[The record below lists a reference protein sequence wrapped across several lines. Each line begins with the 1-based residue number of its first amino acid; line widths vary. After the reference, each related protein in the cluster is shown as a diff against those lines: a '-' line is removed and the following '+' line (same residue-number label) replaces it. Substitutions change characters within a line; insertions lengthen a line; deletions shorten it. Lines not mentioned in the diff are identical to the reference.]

1 MIKRQ
6 SISIKGCVQGV
17 GFRPNVYRLATS
29 LGLTGFV
36 CNDTAGVT
44 IELQGLQEK
53 IEQFISRLKSTDK
66 PPMAQITACDWLD
79 KPVVDGEENFVIA
92 MSNLTG
98 DVNSQVSCDIAAC
111 DDCLAEMRDKKDF
124 RFDYP
129 FINCTNCGPRYSI
142 IKNIPYD
149 RANTTMSVFGMCD
162 KCSAQYGDVA
172 DRRFH
177 AQPVACSDCGPEI
190 FLQDNDGHTLQSR
203 AEKVIT
209 RTAQMLAEGKIIA
222 IKGLGGFHLAVDALN
237 EEAVRELRKRKR
249 RDCKPFAVMTDSIEK
264 IKKHAVVDSSSER
277 ILKGAQSPIVLLQ
290 KTPGSSLAPA
300 VAEGVDTIGFMLCY
314 TPLHYLL
321 FEKLQSLGID
331 VLVMTSG
338 NMGDEPLIC
347 QNDIAV
353 EKLGSVADTF
363 LMHNREIHRQVDD
376 SIVAFVDDCPALLR
390 RARGY
395 VPGPVLF
402 GENCDCDIFAAG
414 ADMKNT
420 FCFLKQNQLICSE
433 HIGDLE
439 NAEVYHHY
447 IKSIEHLRQLFEV
460 EPKIV
465 VADLHPGYFSA
476 QYADRWQGAEILK
489 IQHHWA
495 HAASV
500 LAEHNFEQKVIALIA
515 DGTGFG
521 TDGAIWGCECLIASL
536 DNFQRFGHL
545 AYYSLAGA
553 DLSGKEAV
561 RPVLGLL
568 MKTYAEEFELKN
580 FKWLLDRIEAD
591 ADRQR
596 IITQQIQKQINCV
609 ETSSL
614 GRVFDAVAAITGLG
628 GCNDFE
634 AQLPMALEAVV
645 AKNIEEQYDFELIKI
660 AAQPLQLDL
669 SKAIKQLICDVRGN
683 LDTGIISA
691 KFHNCIAAALLQM
704 ALKARQETNLDT
716 AVLSGGVFCN
726 RYLANRLIK
735 LLRKNG
741 FNVLFNQV
749 VPSNDGGI
757 SLGQAAIAAKRMIS
771 GKETV

>member
-1 MIKRQ
+1 M
-6 SISIKGCVQGV
+6 QGV

-36 CNDTAGVT
+36 YNDTAGVT
-44 IELQGLQEK
+44 IELQGPQEK
-53 IEQFISRLKSTDK
+53 IEQFITRLKSSDK
-66 PPMAQITACDWLD
+66 PPMAQITSCDRLD
-79 KPVVDGEENFVIA
+79 KPLVQGEENFVIA
-92 MSNLTG
+92 MSNLRG
-98 DVNSQVSCDIAAC
+98 DVNSQVSCDIALC

-124 RFDYP
+124 RFGYP

-149 RANTTMSVFGMCD
+149 RLNTTMSVFGMCD
-162 KCSAQYGDVA
+162 KCSGQYADVS

-177 AQPVACSDCGPEI
+177 AQPVACSECGPEI
-190 FLQDNDGHTLQSR
+190 FLKDNNRQTLQSQT
-203 AEKVIT
+203 ENVISQ
-209 RTAQMLAEGKIIA
+209 TAQMLADGKIVA
-222 IKGLGGFHLAVDALN
+222 IKGLGGFHLAVDAIN
-237 EEAVRELRKRKR
+237 DKAVKELRKRKR

-264 IKKHAVVDSSSER
+264 IKKYAVVDSSSER
-277 ILKGAQSPIVLLQ
+277 ILKSSQSPIVLLQ
-290 KTPGSSLAPA
+290 KTHDSLLAPS
-300 VAEGVDTIGFMLCY
+300 VAKGLDTICFMLCY
-314 TPLHYLL
+314 TPLHYIL
-321 FEKLQSLGID
+321 FEKLESLGID
-331 VLVMTSG
+331 ILVMTSG

-347 QNDIAV
+347 QNDIAI
-353 EKLGSVADTF
+353 EKLGNVADAF
-363 LMHNREIHRQVDD
+363 LMHNREIYRQVDD
-376 SIVAFVDDCPALLR
+376 SIVTFIDNCPALLR
-390 RARGY
+390 RSRGY

-420 FCFLKQNQLICSE
+420 FCFVKQNQLICSE

-447 IKSIEHLRQLFEV
+447 IKSIEHLRRLFKV
-460 EPKIV
+460 EPKIIA
-465 VADLHPGYFSA
+465 ADLHPGYFST
-476 QYADRWQGAEILK
+476 QYADRQRGVKVLK

-500 LAEHNFEQKVIALIA
+500 LAEHNFNQKVIALIV

-521 TDGAIWGCECLIASL
+521 IDGAIWGCECLIASL
-536 DNFQRFGHL
+536 DDFERFGHL

-553 DLSGKEAV
+553 DLAGKEAI

-568 MKTYAEEFELKN
+568 MKTYAKDFELKN
-580 FKWLLDRIEAD
+580 FKRLLDRIESD
-591 ADRQR
+591 AEKQR

-614 GRVFDAVAAITGLG
+614 GRVFDAVAAIAGLG
-628 GCNDFE
+628 GYNDFE

-645 AKNIEEQYDFELIKI
+645 AKNIEEQYNFELIEL
-660 AAQPLQLDL
+660 ANQPLQLDL
-669 SKAIKQLICDVRGN
+669 SKTIKQLICDVRQN
-683 LDTGIISA
+683 LGAGVISV
-691 KFHNCIAAALLQM
+691 KFHNCIADALLQM
-704 ALKARQETNLDT
+704 AIKARRETNLGT

-735 LLRKNG
+735 LLRKNR

-757 SLGQAAIAAKRMIS
+757 ALGQAAIAAKRVIS
-771 GKETV
+771 GKETI